1 MPRYLLDTISLTHFL
16 ERWFYVDN
24 IKDTLKEV
32 VFSILP
38 ITIVIIILQFTLIWL
53 PAETF
58 IQFLIGVL
66 MVGVGLILFLL
77 GVNIG
82 LLPVGEMIGS
92 ALSKTKKLSLI
103 VGFGVVLGIVVT
115 VAEPDVRVLS
125 TQVDQVSGG
134 AIPKSILILA
144 VALGV
149 GIFVGLAMLRIVFN
163 FSIIYLLVIGYGLI
177 FILAAF
183 TPPIFV
189 PISFDSGGVTTGPL
203 TVPFIMALGVGVATV
218 LRGKSASSDGFG
230 LVALASIGPILSVLV
245 LGVIYG

>member
-1 MPRYLLDTISLTHFL
+1 MN
-16 ERWFYVDN
+16 N
-24 IKDTLKEV
+24 IKETVLEV
-32 VFSILP
+32 VYSILP
-38 ITIVIIILQFTLIWL
+38 ITIVITILQFTLIYL

-58 IQFLIGVL
+58 LQFLIGVI
-66 MVGVGLILFLL
+66 MVGIGLILFLL

-92 ALSKTKKLSLI
+92 ALSKTKKLGLI
-103 VGFGVVLGIVVT
+103 IFFGFLLGLVVT
-115 VAEPDVRVLS
+115 IAEPDVRVLS
-125 TQVDQVSGG
+125 TQVDTVSGG
-134 AIPKSILILA
+134 AIPKSILILS

-149 GIFVGLAMLRIVFN
+149 GIFVAISMVRIVFN
-163 FSIIYLLVIGYGLI
+163 INIVYILAIGYGLI
-177 FILAAF
+177 FLLAAF
-183 TPPIFV
+183 TPSTFV

-218 LRGKSASSDGFG
+218 IRGKTASSDGFG

>member
-1 MPRYLLDTISLTHFL
+1 
-16 ERWFYVDN
+16 
-24 IKDTLKEV
+24 
-32 VFSILP
+32 
-38 ITIVIIILQFTLIWL
+38 
-53 PAETF
+53 
-58 IQFLIGVL
+58 

>member
-1 MPRYLLDTISLTHFL
+1 M
-16 ERWFYVDN
+16 DN
-24 IKDTLKEV
+24 IKDTVLEV
-32 VFSILP
+32 ILSILP
-38 ITIVIIILQFTLIWL
+38 ITIVITILQFTLIWL
-53 PAETF
+53 PLDMF

-66 MVGVGLILFLL
+66 LVGSGLILFLL

-92 ALSKTKKLSLI
+92 SLSKTKRVWVI
-103 VGFGVVLGIVVT
+103 IFFGFLLGLVVT

-125 TQVDQVSGG
+125 SQIDQVSGG
-134 AIPKSILILA
+134 RIPKDILILS

-149 GIFVGLAMLRIVFN
+149 GGFVALAMFRII
-163 FSIIYLLVIGYGLI
+163 FSINIVYLLAGGYALV

-183 TPPIFV
+183 TPSVFV

-203 TVPFIMALGVGVATV
+203 TVPFILSLGVGAASVM
-218 LRGKSASSDGFG
+218 RGKSSSSDGFG
-230 LVALASIGPILSVLV
+230 LVALASIGPILAVLL